1 MYSPFII
8 TEAVN
13 FQDFMQRFSFEFN
26 LNSSFQ
32 FVHMLTELFKISII
46 IVVIVN
52 NIIISD
58 LGISILSH

>member
-32 FVHMLTELFKISII
+32 FVHMLTELF
-46 IVVIVN
+46 
-52 NIIISD
+52 
-58 LGISILSH
+58 